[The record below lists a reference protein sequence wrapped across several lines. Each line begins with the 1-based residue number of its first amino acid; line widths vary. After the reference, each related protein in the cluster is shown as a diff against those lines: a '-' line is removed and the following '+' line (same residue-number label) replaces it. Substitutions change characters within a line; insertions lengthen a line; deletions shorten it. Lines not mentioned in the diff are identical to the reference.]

1 MLLASTLQ
9 RDGRMKNPIKVSVIL
24 AFVLGLFFSAGCHT
38 MEGAGKDV
46 QKGGEKLEDAAKR
59 ANN

>member
-1 MLLASTLQ
+1 
-9 RDGRMKNPIKVSVIL
+9 MKNQLKISVL
-24 AFVLGLFFSAGCHT
+24 FAFLVGLMFSGCRT

-59 ANN
+59 ANH